1 MESIVNF
8 GPNMES
14 FLLTSGLR
22 RWYIVG
28 AYVPPHDA
36 PDVQRIKQVLE
47 VDLKGMEIIL
57 LGDPKIQS
65 EGTVGQQRGRA

>member
-1 MESIVNF
+1 
-8 GPNMES
+8 MES

-28 AYVPPHDA
+28 VYVPPHDA